1 MIYVKSVSKSEPI
14 ANLYPMK
21 ITKHIASV
29 LDISNIMNNNL
40 PNIYFGAV
48 NKITIPSINIDDSQ
62 IIIPIGFGTIGVKQN
77 DGPQADVII
86 GSPSYQSYYQNYI
99 WPIYVE
105 GNSDGTSTAF
115 EWISFSYILISNY
128 V

>member
-1 MIYVKSVSKSEPI
+1 MIYVKSRSKSEPV

-21 ITKHIASV
+21 ITKHIANV

-77 DGPQADVII
+77 HGPQADVII
-86 GSPSYQSYYQNYI
+86 GSPSYQSYYQNYT

-115 EWISFSYILISNY
+115 EWISFSYIVISNWL
-128 V
+128 

>member
-1 MIYVKSVSKSEPI
+1 MLYVKSESKSEPI

-21 ITKHIASV
+21 ITKHTASV
-29 LDISNIMNNNL
+29 VDISNIMNNNL
-40 PNIYFGAV
+40 PSIYFGAV
-48 NKITIPSINIDDSQ
+48 NKITIPSISVDDSQ
-62 IIIPIGFGTIGVKQN
+62 IIIPTGFGTIGVKQN
-77 DGPQADVII
+77 HGPQANVII
-86 GSPSYQSYYQNYI
+86 GSPYYQAYYQNYI

-105 GNSDGTSTAF
+105 GNYDGTSTVF

>member
-14 ANLYPMK
+14 ANLCRMK
-21 ITKHIASV
+21 ITKHTASV
-29 LDISNIMNNNL
+29 VDISNIMNNNL
-40 PNIYFGAV
+40 PSIYFGSV
-48 NKITIPSINIDDSQ
+48 NEITIPSISVDDSQ
-62 IIIPIGFGTIGVKQN
+62 IIIPTGFGTIGVRQN
-77 DGPQADVII
+77 HCSVIV
-86 GSPSYQSYYQNYI
+86 GSPSYQAYYQNYI

-105 GNSDGTSTAF
+105 GKYDGTSTAF

>member
-40 PNIYFGAV
+40 SNIYFGAV
-48 NKITIPSINIDDSQ
+48 K
-62 IIIPIGFGTIGVKQN
+62 
-77 DGPQADVII
+77 
-86 GSPSYQSYYQNYI
+86 
-99 WPIYVE
+99 
-105 GNSDGTSTAF
+105 
-115 EWISFSYILISNY
+115 
-128 V
+128 